1 MGKMF
6 VILAFLCLFVIS
18 CSGSG
23 GETVSGEVDCSSSG
37 YNAIA
42 EAELDEWEEII
53 TVTLTRFPGNLSP
66 IIRDLENKLGD
77 YKNMAIP
84 DCYHPAH
91 DKFVA
96 GMEYAL
102 EGVKEFDTTGNVS
115 DKFNLAEAEFTAAQD
130 ELAKLDQ

>member
-1 MGKMF
+1 MRKMF
-6 VILAFLCLFVIS
+6 VILALLGLFVTS

-23 GETVSGEVDCSSSG
+23 RETVSGEVDCSSSG

-42 EAELDEWEEII
+42 EAQLDEWEEII
-53 TVTLTRFPGNLSP
+53 TVTLTRFPANLSP
-66 IIRDLENKLGD
+66 VIRDLENILGD
-77 YKNMAIP
+77 YKNMAVP

-96 GMEYAL
+96 GMEYAF

-115 DKFNLAEAEFTAAQD
+115 DKFILAETEFTAAQE